1 MLGWSPESTEAMLSA
16 VLRRQQNRTLS
27 AAPLVGPKLITHYF
41 SKSAALTRGAPG
53 TSSSNNETDG
63 VCDAPDE
70 VVLPSKRAR
79 KATARLITK
88 APSQAP
94 SNQICDTLSSQSMSV
109 DPTLSELPS
118 RCERR
123 KVARRNKAT
132 KKPIRAVHNPP
143 VASGVAPTST
153 TKTRANRGRRVVVTR
168 VALSEDEGDE

>member
-70 VVLPSKRAR
+70 V
-79 KATARLITK
+79 
-88 APSQAP
+88 
-94 SNQICDTLSSQSMSV
+94 SN
-109 DPTLSELPS
+109 
-118 RCERR
+118 
-123 KVARRNKAT
+123 
-132 KKPIRAVHNPP
+132 
-143 VASGVAPTST
+143 
-153 TKTRANRGRRVVVTR
+153 RVVGRKFRIRFSV
-168 VALSEDEGDE
+168 LSLLLLFVVEAY